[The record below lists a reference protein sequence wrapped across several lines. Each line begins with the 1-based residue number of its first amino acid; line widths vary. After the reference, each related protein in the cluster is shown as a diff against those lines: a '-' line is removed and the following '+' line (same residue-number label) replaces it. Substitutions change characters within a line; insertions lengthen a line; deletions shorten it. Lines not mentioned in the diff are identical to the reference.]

1 MVVALSIPF
10 MYRKWFPRMPLLS
23 SPSDATHIRSQG
35 LQPLSISL
43 FSQTL
48 AEHSPGHPVQ
58 HGIHRDLLRGPSLS
72 LIRDLSCRLQ
82 VLTLKGS
89 IDLLAFFKHFV
100 DVAENQN
107 LTSSPSWPALR
118 VLVLHGLITRRNVAK
133 PVQAKDKFLK
143 SVGLAVRRMPKAEHV
158 LIESKLQ
165 PGSGSG
171 SGQMMFSFDDTSL
184 LDEERRKTKFSLLV
198 LNHTPSTSA
207 ENVWKETTLH
217 TKREQLGIESP
228 PNGEVF
234 EIGESWKAWKEAN
247 DKLF

>member
-1 MVVALSIPF
+1 M
-10 MYRKWFPRMPLLS
+10 
-23 SPSDATHIRSQG
+23 
-35 LQPLSISL
+35 
-43 FSQTL
+43 
-48 AEHSPGHPVQ
+48 Q
-58 HGIHRDLLRGPSLS
+58 HGIHRDLLRGPSLPS
-72 LIRDLSCRLQ
+72 IHDLSCRLQ

-100 DVAENQN
+100 DVAGDQN

-133 PVQAKDKFLK
+133 PGQAKDKLLK
-143 SVGLAVRRMPKAEHV
+143 CVGHAVRRMPKADHV
-158 LIESKLQ
+158 LVESKLQ

-171 SGQMMFSFDDTSL
+171 SGQMMFSFDETSL

-207 ENVWKETTLH
+207 ENVWKEATLH
-217 TKREQLGIESP
+217 TKREQLGIDFLAD
-228 PNGEVF
+228 GAVF
-234 EIGESWKAWKEAN
+234 EIGESWKVWKEAG